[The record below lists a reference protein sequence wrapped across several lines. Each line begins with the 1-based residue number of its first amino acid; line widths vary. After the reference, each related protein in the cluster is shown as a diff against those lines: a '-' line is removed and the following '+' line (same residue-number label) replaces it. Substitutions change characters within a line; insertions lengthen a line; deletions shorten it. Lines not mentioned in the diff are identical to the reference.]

1 MSHSEGLPYGALP
14 ILKARQAGKRPADLI
29 LISMVGALPNELNPV
44 VLAEHNKTYSWE
56 WLRGLQCCFWTTPDT
71 YLAKH
76 IIDAAKAV
84 PLKIFLWDWANEKG
98 FDLFVLP
105 TIESIGRPKQNWEWR
120 IDALR
125 WLPFQEKEFAQGEI
139 KWN

>member
-1 MSHSEGLPYGALP
+1 MNQTEGLPYGALP

-29 LISMVGALPNELNPV
+29 LISMVGVLPNELNPIV
-44 VLAEHNKTYSWE
+44 QVEHTKTYGWG
-56 WLRGLQCCFWTTPDT
+56 WLRGLQVCFWTTPAT
-71 YLAKH
+71 YLARH
-76 IIDAAKAV
+76 IINASNARPSKMY
-84 PLKIFLWDWANEKG
+84 LWDYANEKG

-105 TIESIGRPKQNWEWR
+105 SIESISKPKQHWEWKVE
-120 IDALR
+120 ALR